1 MRSLVPR
8 RLVGA
13 LFVSAFLL
21 IAGVTPP
28 AAAIEPIKADF
39 DHIANLVELTDDH
52 ARVLRLYWAY
62 FDRQPEA
69 DGAMYWI
76 DQFEQCRG
84 LLGIATFFTDSPE
97 FVRTYGELT
106 NNEFIDLVYRN
117 VLDRSPDSQGR
128 AYWAAQLQGG
138 SVDRTR
144 MMVDF
149 SFSPEFVGS
158 HPLPS
163 DGVPG
168 RVCAASVGAEMASP
182 QTYELQDWVPYATVG
197 PVTLVHPS
205 AAVGQIGFH
214 QSGHDGAQQQTAT
227 DDLATPTLTMASR
240 GRGTASRS
248 ASDIAVHP
256 LFEIRSPVSGTVLR
270 AGSYILYCDHRD
282 DFVVIEPDDRPGWE
296 VKVLHISG
304 VQVRAGDT
312 VEAGV
317 TVLAPGST
325 KFSFRS
331 QIDKFTAEPSWGH
344 VHIEIVDP
352 SIPDRPSTGPGC

>member
-1 MRSLVPR
+1 MRLLVR
-8 RLVGA
+8 FFLVFTLFGSVA
-13 LFVSAFLL
+13 LQDQAV
-21 IAGVTPP
+21 
-28 AAAIEPIKADF
+28 AAEPTKADF
-39 DHIANLVELTDDH
+39 DHIAALDELTDDH

-62 FDRQPEA
+62 FDRQPDA

-84 LLGIATFFTDSPE
+84 LIGIATFFTESPE
-97 FVRTYGELT
+97 FVGTYGELSDA
-106 NNEFIDLVYRN
+106 EFIQLVYGN
-117 VLDRSPDSQGR
+117 VLNRPPDPQGI
-128 AYWAAQLQGG
+128 AYWTAQLGEG
-138 SVDRTR
+138 LISRTR

-149 SFSPEFVGS
+149 SFSPEFADA

-182 QTYELQDWVPYATVG
+182 QPYEIQDWVPFATVG

-214 QSGHDGAQQQTAT
+214 QSGHDGAQQQNAV
-227 DDLATPTLTMASR
+227 DDIGTPVRTMDSR

-248 ASDIAVHP
+248 AADLAVHP
-256 LFEIRSPVSGTVLR
+256 LFEIRAPVTGTVLR
-270 AGSYILYCDHRD
+270 AGSYVLYCDHRD
-282 DFVVIEPDDRPGWE
+282 DFAVIEPDDRPGWE

-304 VQVRAGDT
+304 VQVAAGDR
-312 VEAGV
+312 VEAGI

-325 KFSFRS
+325 KFPFRS
-331 QIDKFTAEPSWGH
+331 QIDKFTSEPSWAH
-344 VHIEIVDP
+344 AHIEVVDP
-352 SIPDRPSTGPGC
+352 SIPDRPSSGPGC